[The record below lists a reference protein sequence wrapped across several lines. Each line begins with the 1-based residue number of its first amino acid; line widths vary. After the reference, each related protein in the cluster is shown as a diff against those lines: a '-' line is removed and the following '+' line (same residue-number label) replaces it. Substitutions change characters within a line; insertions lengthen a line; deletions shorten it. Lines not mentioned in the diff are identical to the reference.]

1 MFLAAADRKLN
12 DLHLG
17 SAFPHFCLNCRLCS
31 GDDFPCLRNVES
43 ITDNINCPSA
53 HLCPGS
59 HPYIYHYGYLPQS
72 RYAFLWYV
80 LYETQII
87 RMISHI
93 STFLVT
99 LTQVRNSS
107 ACKYFIDTGSYREI
121 YPIIPRQV
129 LALLLLLLAAT
140 RTLGEAFHMYQATR
154 RWQPNRY
161 MALIARDGILYFFL

>member
-1 MFLAAADRKLN
+1 
-12 DLHLG
+12 
-17 SAFPHFCLNCRLCS
+17 
-31 GDDFPCLRNVES
+31 
-43 ITDNINCPSA
+43 
-53 HLCPGS
+53 
-59 HPYIYHYGYLPQS
+59 
-72 RYAFLWYV
+72 
-80 LYETQII
+80 
-87 RMISHI
+87 MISHI